1 MKKNRIILSTT
12 VNEIRVALVEDGE
25 LREFFIERADIERMV
40 GNIYKGRVVSVH
52 TGLKA
57 AFVDI
62 GARKS
67 AFLPLSEVSEESDFE
82 IDEDFSSES
91 EKLPIES
98 GKEILVQVVKDPLG
112 SKGAR
117 VTSNI
122 SIPGKFLVLTPMNNR
137 IAISR
142 RISSRKE
149 RNRLKKLVRKN
160 KPKDK
165 GFIIRTAA
173 AGKKAKDFKTD
184 VKNLLRLWAKI
195 KKKALKKEKKNV
207 PSLIHEDAE
216 LIIRLMRDIF
226 SEDINEVIVDSRDVY
241 KKVIE
246 YVNLI
251 TPGMVKKVKFYKGR
265 LPIFKSYKIQQ
276 ETDTMLNRRVKLK
289 SGGYIIIEPTEALVA
304 IDVNSGKSATDSEA
318 EKLALTTNL
327 EAADEIAKQLRLR
340 DIGGIIVVDFI
351 DMEDEKHRKKVV
363 SVFKKAMRNDR
374 ARYRVLDISNI
385 GLMEMTRKRI
395 SPGISQT
402 FYEICPVCEG
412 KGRILSKVYM
422 AMKVIRGF
430 ESNVKSLEG
439 KSVTIYGNPRFIG
452 YFSSEFADTLS
463 RFAKKYR
470 ISICLKK
477 DNKVKGNKIKIF
489 DNDKL
494 SDITDGILP

>member
-1 MKKNRIILSTT
+1 MGKNRIILSTT
-12 VNEIRVALVEDGE
+12 VNEIRVALVENNE

-40 GNIYKGRVVSVH
+40 GNIYKGRVVSIH
-52 TGLKA
+52 TGLQA

-62 GARKS
+62 GSRKS
-67 AFLPLSEVSEESDFE
+67 AFLPLSEVSDENGFE
-82 IDEDFSSES
+82 IDEDYSSES
-91 EKLPIES
+91 KKLPIET
-98 GKEILVQVVKDPLG
+98 GMEILVQVIKDPLG
-112 SKGAR
+112 TKGAR
-117 VTSNI
+117 ITTNV

-149 RNRLKKLVRKN
+149 RNRLKKLVKNN

-173 AGKKAKDFKTD
+173 VGKKGKDFKTD
-184 VKNLLRLWAKI
+184 IKNLLRLWSKI

-207 PSLIHEDAE
+207 PCLIHEDAE
-216 LIIRLMRDIF
+216 LIIRLMRDTF
-226 SEDINEVIVDSRDVY
+226 SEDINEVIVDSKDVY
-241 KKVIE
+241 KKVVE
-246 YVNLI
+246 YVRLI
-251 TPGMVKKVKFYKGR
+251 TPRMVKKVKLYKGR
-265 LPIFKSYKIQQ
+265 TPIFKSYKIQH
-276 ETDTMLNRRVKLK
+276 EIDTMLNRRVKLK
-289 SGGYIIIEPTEALVA
+289 SGGYIIIEPTEALIA
-304 IDVNSGKSATDSEA
+304 IDVNSGKSSTDSEA

-351 DMEDEKHRKKVV
+351 DMEIEKNRKKVV
-363 SVFKKAMRNDR
+363 SAFKKAMRNDR

-385 GLMEMTRKRI
+385 GLMEMTRKRV

-422 AMKVIRGF
+422 AMRIIRGF

-439 KSVTIYGNPRFIG
+439 KSITIYGTPRFIG
-452 YFSSEFADTLS
+452 YFSSEFASTLS
-463 RFAKKYR
+463 QFAKKNR
-470 ISICLKK
+470 ISIHLKR
-477 DNKVKGNKIKIF
+477 DNNVQGNKIKIF
-489 DNDKL
+489 DNEKL
-494 SDITDGILP
+494 SDITEGVLP